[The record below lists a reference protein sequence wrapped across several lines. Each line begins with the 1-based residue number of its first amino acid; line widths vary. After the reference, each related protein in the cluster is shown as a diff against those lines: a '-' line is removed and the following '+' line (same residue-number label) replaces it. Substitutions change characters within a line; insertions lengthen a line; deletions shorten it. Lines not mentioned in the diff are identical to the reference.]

1 MDKPGHITL
10 PVDFGRYQLNVSV
23 PGANGATSS
32 VTFDS
37 GWYVDASADTPDM
50 LETALDK
57 AEYRPGDT
65 MTIAVTARTA
75 GKLTVNVIGDKLL
88 ASQTADIKQ
97 AGVTQAKLPVGSDWG
112 SGAYIVATLRRPLDE
127 PAQRMPGRAIGVQWF
142 SIDRAAKTL
151 TIDMK
156 TPALLRPNSAL
167 QIPIKIDGL
176 KAGEEARITVAAV
189 DVGILNLTNYKP
201 PSASDYYLGQRALS
215 ADIRDLYGN
224 LIDGMQGTRGQIR
237 TGGDQGAQLQGNPP
251 SGPPV
256 ALFSGIVNVGA
267 DGTAQVSFDVP
278 AFEGTVRVMAVAWS
292 KDKVG
297 QATTDITVR
306 DPVVLTATLPRFLLP
321 GDRSSLHLDLDNVEG
336 QAGNYAI
343 SATTAEQ

>member
-1 MDKPGHITL
+1 
-10 PVDFGRYQLNVSV
+10 
-23 PGANGATSS
+23 
-32 VTFDS
+32 
-37 GWYVDASADTPDM
+37 
-50 LETALDK
+50 
-57 AEYRPGDT
+57 
-65 MTIAVTARTA
+65 
-75 GKLTVNVIGDKLL
+75 
-88 ASQTADIKQ
+88 
-97 AGVTQAKLPVGSDWG
+97 
-112 SGAYIVATLRRPLDE
+112 
-127 PAQRMPGRAIGVQWF
+127 
-142 SIDRAAKTL
+142 
-151 TIDMK
+151 MK

-167 QIPIKIDGL
+167 QIPIKVDGL

-215 ADIRDLYGN
+215 ADMRDLYGN

-237 TGGDQGAQLQGNPP
+237 TGGDEGAQLQGNPP

-297 QATTDITVR
+297 QASTDVTVR

-343 SATTAEQ
+343 SVTTADAVRREPARHKRLRLRAKERGSAVVPITANATGNGIVKIAVSGPARFAIERSLYITGPAAGANPCTAN